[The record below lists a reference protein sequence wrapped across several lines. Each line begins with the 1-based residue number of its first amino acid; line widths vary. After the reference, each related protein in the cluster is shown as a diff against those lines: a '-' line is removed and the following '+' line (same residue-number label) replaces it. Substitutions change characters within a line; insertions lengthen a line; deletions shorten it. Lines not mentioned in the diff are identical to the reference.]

1 MWKNFKQRLKRNPPG
16 QSNDQ
21 QEVKFSKV
29 DYDSFFNS
37 RMYLTRLAYRI
48 PFFIIEVF
56 VILLFSVLVPVL
68 AGNVLIFGMKIIGNE
83 YAFLLRVLGY
93 WCVGLVTIGGASITL
108 FIIFAIWSALKDAAV
123 RLWKLIRERK
133 KA

>member
-1 MWKNFKQRLKRNPPG
+1 MKKKPSSNTQDDANRRAYDAIFNRN
-16 QSNDQ
+16 
-21 QEVKFSKV
+21 
-29 DYDSFFNS
+29 
-37 RMYLTRLAYRI
+37 MYITRLAYRI
-48 PFFIIEVF
+48 PFFIIEFF

-68 AGNVLIFGMKIIGNE
+68 AGTVLIFGMEIIGNE
-83 YAFLLRVLGY
+83 YAFLLRLLGY

-108 FIIFAIWSALKDAAV
+108 FIIFAVWSALKDAAV